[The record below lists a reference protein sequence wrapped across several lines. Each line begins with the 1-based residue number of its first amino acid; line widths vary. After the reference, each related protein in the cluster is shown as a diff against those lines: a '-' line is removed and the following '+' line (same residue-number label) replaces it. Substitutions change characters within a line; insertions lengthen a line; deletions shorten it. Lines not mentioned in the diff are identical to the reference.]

1 MRPDSRSG
9 PCKDAVKTNKK
20 NRKCK
25 KRFERNRKVKN
36 HPLDIGKERE
46 YLSLKQFHTPK
57 YIGSDRGAADKS
69 TLSIRSRDPGQA
81 GKGMPPKWEPVP
93 VPASAGSSDKIC
105 RTVTY
110 VERYRGN
117 QQADRPVVFADFSRN
132 ASQEHYDF
140 FTAPVVLIVKKQAP
154 CFEINTDS
162 ERNMTMNIRRLTAS
176 LLAAVTL
183 LALTACGAPA
193 DNAPAQEDQTAA
205 ENQTTTESN
214 EFRVGMECA
223 YAPSNWQESEASDTN
238 YPVENVPGAYAEGYD
253 VQIAKIIAN
262 QLGKELVIVKLSWD
276 GLIDALNQG
285 QIDAIIAGMMDTA
298 ERRES
303 INFTEPYKET
313 IYSMMVLAD
322 SPYVNATSIQDFSGA
337 AVLGQQGTALDEVI
351 DQIEGVD
358 HLSPVGSVPDMMSRL
373 QQGTCDA
380 IVINQE
386 SAPGYL
392 ASNPD
397 FRLISFADGN
407 GFTLPAKG
415 SCVGLRK
422 SDTDLMDQINAV
434 LATID
439 NDTRL
444 AMWDTAVANQP
455 Q

>member
-1 MRPDSRSG
+1 
-9 PCKDAVKTNKK
+9 
-20 NRKCK
+20 
-25 KRFERNRKVKN
+25 
-36 HPLDIGKERE
+36 
-46 YLSLKQFHTPK
+46 
-57 YIGSDRGAADKS
+57 
-69 TLSIRSRDPGQA
+69 
-81 GKGMPPKWEPVP
+81 
-93 VPASAGSSDKIC
+93 
-105 RTVTY
+105 
-110 VERYRGN
+110 
-117 QQADRPVVFADFSRN
+117 
-132 ASQEHYDF
+132 
-140 FTAPVVLIVKKQAP
+140 
-154 CFEINTDS
+154 
-162 ERNMTMNIRRLTAS
+162 MNLRRLTAS
-176 LLAAVTL
+176 LLAAVSL

-193 DNAPAQEDQTAA
+193 DSAPAQEDTQQSAAAESQTAP
-205 ENQTTTESN
+205 EGG

-223 YAPSNWQESEASDTN
+223 YAPSNWQESEESDTN

-253 VQIAKIIAN
+253 VQIAKIIAD

-303 INFTEPYKET
+303 INFSEPYKET
-313 IYSMMVLAD
+313 NYSMMVLAD

-337 AVLGQQGTALDEVI
+337 AVLGQQGTALDDVI

-373 QQGTCDA
+373 QQGSCDA

-397 FRLISFADGN
+397 FRLVSFTEGN
-407 GFTLPAKG
+407 GFELPAKG

-422 SDTDLMDQINAV
+422 SDTDLLEQVNEV

-439 NDTRL
+439 DETRL
-444 AMWDTAVANQP
+444 SMWDTAVANQP